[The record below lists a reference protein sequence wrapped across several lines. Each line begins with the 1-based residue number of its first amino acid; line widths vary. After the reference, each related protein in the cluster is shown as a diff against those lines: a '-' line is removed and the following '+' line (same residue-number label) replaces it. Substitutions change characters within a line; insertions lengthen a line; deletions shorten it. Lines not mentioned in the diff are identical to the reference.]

1 MRGFSP
7 LHVCALAVI
16 QDFKKKEALAAEKAE
31 RARQAA
37 DDNARKKAEE
47 LELKLVAARTKE
59 DKEQG
64 KLRKEAEERQRFD
77 TVAMGK
83 HSREKGQGPGPAD
96 NDEPI

>member
-37 DDNARKKAEE
+37 DDNARKKAKE

-64 KLRKEAEERQRFD
+64 KLRKDAEERQRIEVSCH
-77 TVAMGK
+77 T
-83 HSREKGQGPGPAD
+83 SQSNAD
-96 NDEPI
+96 G